1 MKTSPVPRP
10 RKSEQ
15 RDHVDR
21 FLDEIRDELPA
32 DVDLTVEGIVDRIHG
47 INWRIRKMLDETLDQ
62 QQLGIGDWKVLNSL
76 RWAGRPYRRSAGELA
91 KRADLTSGAMTS
103 RLDQLEDEGLVRRLR
118 DPADRRGVLVE
129 LTELG
134 RKRHEEAFG
143 VQAQKEALLGDALG
157 ERELEQLNALLRRV
171 MLSLEERFPKM

>member
-1 MKTSPVPRP
+1 VKTSRVPRP

-32 DVDLTVEGIVDRIHG
+32 DVDLTVEGIVDRVHG
-47 INWRIRKMLDETLDQ
+47 IDWRIRKMLDETLDQ
-62 QQLGIGDWKVLNSL
+62 QGLSIGDWKVLNTL
-76 RWAGRPYRRSAGELA
+76 RWAGKPYRRSAGELA

-103 RLDQLEDEGLVRRLR
+103 RLDQLEEEGLVRRLR
-118 DPADRRGVLVE
+118 DPEDRRGVLVE
-129 LTELG
+129 LTEQG

-143 VQAQKEALLGDALG
+143 VQAQKEALLGEALG